1 MARPTR
7 PGCCGNWPA
16 TRSASSMLRLDQL
29 VTGAAGGIEDGIAE
43 PMAGQVDGGDSALA
57 MARAELMDF
66 QFSALQETQEE
77 LSFALG
83 GRLRDNRRG
92 GQAQEN
98 ARGRVLA
105 AKLVAELG
113 AVEAA
118 TLDGVLDGPQDWLRS
133 PRMLDALRQRHPD
146 PGQMALHIAAWLAR
160 GKLDAKQRGRLE
172 QALLEL
178 SADEGMALSLF
189 GALNFGPVTPGLRQ
203 ELAALYR
210 KASAPRQRLS
220 QWLQSL
226 GAGERRRKQLKTML
240 QVLAFDLS
248 VSGQPIVGSHLA
260 AVIGDLKQLLRLLGL
275 EAHCEQA
282 AAGLALERVDGETL
296 MRSLVTL
303 LEQAWAAADSVG
315 EALPPLP
322 DQQYRLARSLS
333 RLLQLLPDECFSD
346 DGHKAQ
352 LMSAAQEWMDRHAD

>member
-1 MARPTR
+1 
-7 PGCCGNWPA
+7 
-16 TRSASSMLRLDQL
+16 MLRLDQL
-29 VTGAAGGIEDGIAE
+29 VIGAAGGIEDGIAE
-43 PMAGQVDGGDSALA
+43 PMPGQQDGGDSALA
-57 MARAELMDF
+57 LARAELMDF

-77 LSFALG
+77 LGFALG
-83 GRLRDNRRG
+83 GRLRDNRRAG
-92 GQAQEN
+92 PAQDN

-113 AVEAA
+113 TVEAA
-118 TLDGVLDGPQDWLRS
+118 TLDGVLDGPQDWMRS
-133 PRMLDALRQRHPD
+133 PRMLDALRQRHED
-146 PGQMALHIAAWLAR
+146 PGQMALCLAAWLAR
-160 GKLDAKQRGRLE
+160 GKLDAKQRSRLE

-203 ELAALYR
+203 ELAGLYR
-210 KASAPRQRLS
+210 KASAPRQKLS

-226 GAGERRRKQLKTML
+226 GAGEKRSQQLKTML
-240 QVLAFDLS
+240 QVLAFELS
-248 VSGQPIVGSHLA
+248 ISGQPIVGSHLA

-282 AAGLALERVDGETL
+282 AAGLALEGVDGETL
-296 MRSLVTL
+296 LRALVTL

-315 EALPPLP
+315 EALPPVP
-322 DQQYRLARSLS
+322 EQQYRLARTLS
-333 RLLQLLPDECFSD
+333 RLLQLLPDECFAD
-346 DGHKAQ
+346 DGHKEQ